1 MNQTSKSASIVL
13 VTGGGRGIGRAICE
27 RFAKAGAHVV
37 ATARSTSELA
47 ETKSIIE
54 RAGGRCD
61 TIKADVSN
69 AADVSALVAQAL
81 KQHGRIDV
89 LVNCAGVAPI
99 ANIEELTPEIYN
111 QLMGVN
117 VNAIYLTCRAVWP
130 AMKKNGG
137 GGVIVNISSV
147 ASIDAFPGFVAYGA
161 SKAWVNAW
169 TKGLA
174 EEGRTAG
181 IRVFA
186 IAPGGVETQML
197 RGVFPD
203 YPKEGTLD
211 PANVAD
217 MVFAI
222 AQPECRYATGQTIF
236 VRRQGD

>member
-1 MNQTSKSASIVL
+1 MINASKSNSVVV

-27 RFAKAGAHVV
+27 RFAKSGAQVV
-37 ATARSTSELA
+37 AIARSMSELA

-69 AADVSALVAQAL
+69 ATDVNALVAQTL

-89 LVNCAGVAPI
+89 LINCAGVAPM
-99 ANIEELTPEIYN
+99 ANIEDLTLEIYN

-117 VNAIYLTCRAVWP
+117 VNALYFACRAVWP

-137 GGVIVNISSV
+137 GVIVNISSI
-147 ASIDAFPGFVAYGA
+147 ASTDAFPGFAAYGA

-174 EEGRTAG
+174 EEGRTSG

-186 IAPGGVETQML
+186 VAPGGVETQML

-203 YPKEGTLD
+203 FPKKDTLD
-211 PANVAD
+211 PSNVAD

-222 AQPECRYATGQTIF
+222 TQPECRYATGQTIF